1 MVAKIRF
8 RFRRP
13 DTSRESAL
21 ESGHIRLEQ
30 LKDDYRRRLESGDLS
45 YTERRP

>member
-1 MVAKIRF
+1 MAKIMF
-8 RFRRP
+8 KFRRP
-13 DTSRESAL
+13 DMSHESAL

-30 LKDDYRRRLESGDLS
+30 LKDDYRRRLESGDLA